1 MCLDLSILLL
11 LLLLLLLL
19 IIIIIIIIV
28 ITVTYG
34 WWVPA
39 WGRGCWGWVS
49 PWCRAWVSRPLP
61 PPSWD
66 GGGDEDGHAGGGRV
80 GSGVVGVVGGGR
92 GEGGA
97 GPGRGGH
104 GGDGGHRGTDG
115 HAAAGVPGVGHQR
128 AAGGHVVVAGA
139 PAGTAGTAVQTG
151 TLVASVSHSL
161 FPSDARQSP
170 LLAPSVRCPH
180 NYGLRMRVCAC
191 VYC

>member
-1 MCLDLSILLL
+1 MCLDLST

-19 IIIIIIIIV
+19 ITTSSSSSSLLLTAGGCQRGEGV
-28 ITVTYG
+28 VG
-34 WWVPA
+34 VGFLRGA
-39 WGRGCWGWVS
+39 GRGCH
-49 PWCRAWVSRPLP
+49 AHPLHLP
-61 PPSWD
+61 WD
-66 GGGDEDGHAGGGRV
+66 GGGDEDRHVGGGRV

-139 PAGTAGTAVQTG
+139 PAGTTGTAVQTG
-151 TLVASVSHSL
+151 TLSLVLATVS
-161 FPSDARQSP
+161 FR
-170 LLAPSVRCPH
+170 
-180 NYGLRMRVCAC
+180 RMPDNVHF
-191 VYC
+191 